1 LSFLLMSLEHGA
13 TITLA
18 DVNDTA
24 GAAVAASLDRVTY
37 VYCDVSSWDS
47 LTSLFKSAL
56 SHGPIDIVLSNAG
69 VSGLDSLLESDLSPS
84 GDLLPPTLPGLDVN
98 LTATLLI
105 TKLALHYFRQQ
116 GYGRLI
122 YTGSAASY
130 LDTPQLWTY
139 TAAKH
144 GVLGLMRSLRSVV
157 GQWGDITVNMAAPW
171 FTVTPMAAVLGP
183 KWGDRPV
190 NSPKGVA
197 KALIFAAVGKE
208 WRVGGVN
215 GEQQQGAPVNGC
227 TFWIGGDKVVELE
240 EGIWNARGMW
250 MGEEMASAVNEGQ
263 KALGGW

>member
-1 LSFLLMSLEHGA
+1 
-13 TITLA
+13 
-18 DVNDTA
+18 
-24 GAAVAASLDRVTY
+24 
-37 VYCDVSSWDS
+37 
-47 LTSLFKSAL
+47 
-56 SHGPIDIVLSNAG
+56 
-69 VSGLDSLLESDLSPS
+69 
-84 GDLLPPTLPGLDVN
+84 
-98 LTATLLI
+98 
-105 TKLALHYFRQQ
+105 
-116 GYGRLI
+116 
-122 YTGSAASY
+122 
-130 LDTPQLWTY
+130 
-139 TAAKH
+139 
-144 GVLGLMRSLRSVV
+144 MRSLRSVV

-227 TFWIGGDKVVELE
+227 TFWIGGDKVVEFE